1 MGRLL
6 GGAVTW
12 EPDGGRREVQ
22 LEVVELARGGRLE
35 RAGLWAPRAGLSWTR
50 RAEPAAAP
58 PPDSM
63 TNRTFTVLIAPVLIP
78 PGLLQYVFYITKFNS
93 HANIHISEQAVCHD
107 AGIYGPTVGQRSL
120 RRFPFSF
127 FFALIYILRELLVIR
142 GRLNELGQIK
152 Q

>member
-1 MGRLL
+1 MQEEWNSEDGVGRLL

-50 RAEPAAAP
+50 RAAPAAAP

-63 TNRTFTVLIAPVLIP
+63 TNRTFTVLIAQVLTP
-78 PGLLQYVFYITKFNS
+78 PIACLAL
-93 HANIHISEQAVCHD
+93 E
-107 AGIYGPTVGQRSL
+107 SL
-120 RRFPFSF
+120 N
-127 FFALIYILRELLVIR
+127 L
-142 GRLNELGQIK
+142 
-152 Q
+152 